1 MLSPLQRAFFIESK
15 IVSTVSSA
23 CFCVSC
29 RLATRMAMRSLFSMG
44 VSRTPGGLVH
54 QKPTTNEN
62 VTRGQGGRASA
73 VKAVRQATID
83 YIPRRQGRTGRLRG
97 ASCAPRLERGGG
109 RRGSERWLRRGS
121 VSLEPRRLMQPGQEI
136 RQRLLQDLRRSSLG
150 TLPGQS
156 DVLDCLYS
164 LE

>member
-44 VSRTPGGLVH
+44 VSRTPGGLLH
-54 QKPTTNEN
+54 QKPTTNGN

-73 VKAVRQATID
+73 AQAVQQATID
-83 YIPRRQGRTGRLRG
+83 YIPPAGRAVPHPF
-97 ASCAPRLERGGG
+97 ASGL
-109 RRGSERWLRRGS
+109 
-121 VSLEPRRLMQPGQEI
+121 
-136 RQRLLQDLRRSSLG
+136 
-150 TLPGQS
+150 
-156 DVLDCLYS
+156 
-164 LE
+164 